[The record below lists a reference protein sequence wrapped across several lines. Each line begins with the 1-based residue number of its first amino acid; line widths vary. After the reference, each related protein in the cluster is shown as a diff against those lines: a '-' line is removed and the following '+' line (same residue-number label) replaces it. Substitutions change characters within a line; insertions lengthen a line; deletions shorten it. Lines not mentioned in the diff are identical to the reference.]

1 MGASAVGWVLVLH
14 LIGMVMWI
22 GGLFMAM
29 AAAGSGAPAL
39 AQKGLRRFAHPGAAL
54 MILTGGLMMFLLPY
68 VRDAMWLHVKLLLVL
83 LLIGADLMVTS
94 RLKQEAPPSRARL
107 GFLHSAVGLL
117 FLGILILALVKPF

>member
-1 MGASAVGWVLVLH
+1 MGAGAVGWVLVFH

-29 AAAGSGAPAL
+29 AAATSGAAEL

-54 MILTGGLMMFLLPY
+54 MIITGALMMVLMPF
-68 VRDAMWLHVKLLLVL
+68 VRDAMWLHVKLALVL
-83 LLIGADLMVTS
+83 LLIVVDLLVT
-94 RLKQEAPPSRARL
+94 ARL
-107 GFLHSAVGLL
+107 RKGAAPGRMRLGMYHSAVGIL